1 MPSYKFRVL
10 LDNPSDQEIFRDI
23 QINQNSSFEVFY
35 HAILSSFGFQDD
47 QMASFYVSNSDWDK
61 GEEISLLDVNYDPD
75 ADPVGLMSQLNLKDR
90 VEESDQKFI
99 LVHDFLSM
107 WIFLVELQ
115 GESEDSVDEPK
126 VLLSIGEAPDEKS
139 RINGDDSEEFDFD
152 DDFEDGYNEED
163 FDMDEFDEGFEQFD
177 ENDY

>member
-23 QINQNSSFEVFY
+23 QINQKASFEEFY
-35 HAILSSFGFQDD
+35 RTVLSAFGFKGD
-47 QMASFYVSNSDWDK
+47 QMASFYVSDEEWNK

-75 ADPVGLMSQLNLKDR
+75 ADPVGLMADLELKDR
-90 VEESDQKFI
+90 VEVPDQKFI

-115 GESEDSVDEPK
+115 SIEQETIDEPK
-126 VLLSIGEAPDEKS
+126 VLLAIGQAPDEQS
-139 RINGDDSEEFDFD
+139 RISNSDSEEFDFD
-152 DDFEDGYNEED
+152 SEFEDDYDEED
-163 FDMDEFDEGFEQFD
+163 YDFDDLDEGFEQYD